1 MRVCISSVAL
11 VSKKMFHE
19 TLNFGSHWSCELSA
33 CIPSTV
39 TLWQK
44 KNVFLRLTK
53 MKDRVAPTAAVRCN
67 YEEQSDLALSLE
79 RKQID
84 RYGKLQVELV
94 VGMTYAMRT
103 EAFSDMYW

>member
-44 KNVFLRLTK
+44 KKRVFTTNKNEKTVLRRRPPYDAITRNNLIWPYHWSGSRLTT
-53 MKDRVAPTAAVRCN
+53 M
-67 YEEQSDLALSLE
+67 ESS
-79 RKQID
+79 
-84 RYGKLQVELV
+84 KLNL
-94 VGMTYAMRT
+94 
-103 EAFSDMYW
+103 